1 MKSPASPAR
10 SSTRTPRT
18 PQVIALSSPDAA
30 FAQSPL
36 GQALMHVLATG
47 STSQRQIADYLLR
60 NQMRV
65 IALGIEELADS
76 CRVSTATISRFARDI
91 GQKNYSAMR
100 GAMAE
105 TLQALLQPVD
115 KLRHT
120 IERRARATSPVTES
134 LEYAAANIAATSGAL
149 ALPDM
154 HAVVRHL
161 TLAQVVYVMGFGL
174 SANLAGML
182 VQHLQPFCPHVV
194 EVVGIGG
201 SEVAAGHLVNL
212 TASDV
217 LVVISF
223 PRYTLDCIGLAS
235 FARDRGARIVALTDS
250 PASPL
255 AELADHALY
264 AQSTHPVLPSSASA
278 ALAMIEALAVALM
291 VSNKDNVEKA
301 ARLSEVIAAYL
312 YGGEHGV
319 QGARKT
325 AVKQRKAVHKKQS
338 L

>member
-1 MKSPASPAR
+1 MKSSASPAR
-10 SSTRTPRT
+10 NSARTP
-18 PQVIALSSPDAA
+18 VAAVLSSPDAA

-36 GQALMHVLATG
+36 GQALMYVLASG
-47 STSQRQIADYLLR
+47 SASQRQIADYLLR

-65 IALGIEELADS
+65 TALGIEELADS
-76 CRVSTATISRFARDI
+76 CQVSTATISRFARDI

-100 GAMAE
+100 SAMAE
-105 TLQALLQPVD
+105 TLQSLLQPVD
-115 KLRHT
+115 KLRRT
-120 IERRARATSPVTES
+120 IERRARATSPITES
-134 LEYAAANIAATSGAL
+134 LEYAAANIAATSDAL
-149 ALPDM
+149 SPPAM
-154 HAVVRHL
+154 QAVVRRL
-161 TLAQVVYVMGFGL
+161 TRAKVVYVMGFGL

-212 TASDV
+212 TGQDV

-235 FARDRGARIVALTDS
+235 FARDRGACIVALTDS

-264 AQSTHPVLPSSASA
+264 AQSTHPVLPSSAST

-291 VSNKDNVEKA
+291 VSNKKNVEKA

-319 QGARKT
+319 PGPRKS
-325 AVKQRKAVHKKQS
+325 VSRQRKAV
-338 L
+338 

>member
-1 MKSPASPAR
+1 
-10 SSTRTPRT
+10 
-18 PQVIALSSPDAA
+18 
-30 FAQSPL
+30 
-36 GQALMHVLATG
+36 
-47 STSQRQIADYLLR
+47 
-60 NQMRV
+60 
-65 IALGIEELADS
+65 
-76 CRVSTATISRFARDI
+76 
-91 GQKNYSAMR
+91 
-100 GAMAE
+100 
-105 TLQALLQPVD
+105 LQPVD

-174 SANLAGML
+174 SSNLAGML

-223 PRYTLDCIGLAS
+223 PRYTLDCIGLAN

-319 QGARKT
+319 QGPRKT

>member
-1 MKSPASPAR
+1 MKASASPAR
-10 SSTRTPRT
+10 SSPHTPRVGT
-18 PQVIALSSPDAA
+18 LSAPDAA

-36 GQALMHVLATG
+36 GQALMHVLG
-47 STSQRQIADYLLR
+47 SGSASQRQIADYLLR

-65 IALGIEELADS
+65 TALGIEELADS
-76 CRVSTATISRFARDI
+76 CQVSTATISRFARDI

-105 TLQALLQPVD
+105 TLQSLLQPVD
-115 KLRHT
+115 KLRRT

-134 LEYAAANIAATSGAL
+134 LEYAAANIAATSDAL
-149 ALPDM
+149 SPPAVQ
-154 HAVVRHL
+154 AVVRRL
-161 TLAQVVYVMGFGL
+161 TRAKVVYVMGFGL

-212 TASDV
+212 TAYDV

-235 FARDRGARIVALTDS
+235 FARDRGACIVALTDS

-255 AELADHALY
+255 AELADHVLY
-264 AQSTHPVLPSSASA
+264 AQSTHPVLPSSAST

-291 VSNKDNVEKA
+291 VSNRKNVEKA

-312 YGGEHGV
+312 YGGEHGA
-319 QGARKT
+319 QGTRKT
-325 AVKQRKAVHKKQS
+325 AAKQRKAVPQS

>member
-1 MKSPASPAR
+1 MRASASPAR
-10 SSTRTPRT
+10 SSVPTPVAT
-18 PQVIALSSPDAA
+18 TLASPDAA

-36 GQALMHVLATG
+36 GQALMHVLASG
-47 STSQRQIADYLLR
+47 SASQRQIADYLLR

-65 IALGIEELADS
+65 TALGIEELADS
-76 CRVSTATISRFARDI
+76 CQVSTATISRFARDI

-115 KLRHT
+115 KLRRT
-120 IERRARATSPVTES
+120 IERRARATSPITQS
-134 LEYAAANIAATSGAL
+134 LEYAAANIAATSDAL
-149 ALPDM
+149 SPPAM
-154 HAVVRHL
+154 QAVVRRL
-161 TLAQVVYVMGFGL
+161 TRAKVVYVMGFGL

-194 EVVGIGG
+194 EVAGIGG

-212 TASDV
+212 TAHDV

-223 PRYTLDCIGLAS
+223 PRYTLDCIGLTS
-235 FARDRGARIVALTDS
+235 FARDRGACIVALTDS

-264 AQSTHPVLPSSASA
+264 AQSTHPVLPSSAST

-291 VSNKDNVEKA
+291 VSNRKNVEKA
-301 ARLSEVIAAYL
+301 GRLSEVIAAYL

-319 QGARKT
+319 QGPRK
-325 AVKQRKAVHKKQS
+325 AASKQRKAVLKS

>member
-1 MKSPASPAR
+1 MKSSASPAR
-10 SSTRTPRT
+10 NSARTP
-18 PQVIALSSPDAA
+18 VAAVLSSPDAA

-36 GQALMHVLATG
+36 GQALMYVLASG
-47 STSQRQIADYLLR
+47 SASQRQIADYLLR

-65 IALGIEELADS
+65 TALGIEELADS
-76 CRVSTATISRFARDI
+76 CQVSTATISRFARDI

-100 GAMAE
+100 SAMAE
-105 TLQALLQPVD
+105 TLQSLLQPVD
-115 KLRHT
+115 KLRRT
-120 IERRARATSPVTES
+120 IERRARATSPITES
-134 LEYAAANIAATSGAL
+134 LEYAAANIAATSDAL
-149 ALPDM
+149 SPPAM
-154 HAVVRHL
+154 QAVVRRL
-161 TLAQVVYVMGFGL
+161 TRAKVVYVMGFGL

-212 TASDV
+212 TGQDV

-235 FARDRGARIVALTDS
+235 FARDRGACIVALTDS

-264 AQSTHPVLPSSASA
+264 AQSTHPVLPSSAST

-291 VSNKDNVEKA
+291 VSNKKNVEKA

-319 QGARKT
+319 PGPRK
-325 AVKQRKAVHKKQS
+325 AVSRQRKAV
-338 L
+338 

>member
-1 MKSPASPAR
+1 MRASASPAR
-10 SSTRTPRT
+10 SSAPTPLAT
-18 PQVIALSSPDAA
+18 TLASPDAA

-36 GQALMHVLATG
+36 GQALMHVLAGG
-47 STSQRQIADYLLR
+47 SASQRQIADYLLR

-76 CRVSTATISRFARDI
+76 CQVSTATISRFARDI

-105 TLQALLQPVD
+105 TLQSLLQPVD

-120 IERRARATSPVTES
+120 IERRARATSPVTQS
-134 LEYAAANIAATSGAL
+134 LEYAAANIAATSDAL
-149 ALPDM
+149 SPPAM
-154 HAVVRHL
+154 QAVVRRL
-161 TLAQVVYVMGFGL
+161 TRARVVYVMGFGL

-212 TASDV
+212 TAHDV
-217 LVVISF
+217 LVVIAF

-235 FARDRGARIVALTDS
+235 FARDRGACIVALTDS

-264 AQSTHPVLPSSASA
+264 AQSTHPVLPSSAST

-291 VSNKDNVEKA
+291 VSNKKNVEKA
-301 ARLSEVIAAYL
+301 ARLSDVIAAYL

-319 QGARKT
+319 QGPRKT
-325 AVKQRKAVHKKQS
+325 AAKQRKAAAKT

>member
-1 MKSPASPAR
+1 MRASASPAR
-10 SSTRTPRT
+10 NSAPTPLAT
-18 PQVIALSSPDAA
+18 TLASPDAA

-36 GQALMHVLATG
+36 GQALMHVLVGG
-47 STSQRQIADYLLR
+47 SASQRQIADYLLR

-65 IALGIEELADS
+65 TALGIEELADS
-76 CRVSTATISRFARDI
+76 CQVSTATISRFARDI

-105 TLQALLQPVD
+105 TLQSLLQPVD
-115 KLRHT
+115 KLRRT
-120 IERRARATSPVTES
+120 IERRARATSPITES
-134 LEYAAANIAATSGAL
+134 LEYAAANIAATSDAL
-149 ALPDM
+149 SPPAML
-154 HAVVRHL
+154 AVVRRL
-161 TLAQVVYVMGFGL
+161 TRAKVVYVMGFGL

-212 TASDV
+212 TAQDV

-235 FARDRGARIVALTDS
+235 FARDRGACIVALTDS

-264 AQSTHPVLPSSASA
+264 AQSTHPVLPSSAST

-291 VSNKDNVEKA
+291 VSNRKNVEKA
-301 ARLSEVIAAYL
+301 ARLSEVISAYL

-319 QGARKT
+319 QGARK
-325 AVKQRKAVHKKQS
+325 AASRQRKAVPKS

>member
-1 MKSPASPAR
+1 MKSSASPAR
-10 SSTRTPRT
+10 NSFRSPVAAT
-18 PQVIALSSPDAA
+18 LSSPDAA

-36 GQALMHVLATG
+36 GQTLMHVLASG
-47 STSQRQIADYLLR
+47 SASQRQIADYLLR

-65 IALGIEELADS
+65 TALGIEELADS
-76 CRVSTATISRFARDI
+76 CQVSTATISRFARDI

-100 GAMAE
+100 SAMAE
-105 TLQALLQPVD
+105 TLQSLLQPVD
-115 KLRHT
+115 KLRRT
-120 IERRARATSPVTES
+120 IQRRARATSPITES
-134 LEYAAANIAATSGAL
+134 LEYAAANIAATSDAL
-149 ALPDM
+149 SPPAM
-154 HAVVRHL
+154 QTVVRRL
-161 TLAQVVYVMGFGL
+161 TRAKVVYVMGFGL

-212 TASDV
+212 TAHDV

-235 FARDRGARIVALTDS
+235 FARDRGACVVALTDS

-264 AQSTHPVLPSSASA
+264 AQSTHPVLPSSAST

-291 VSNKDNVEKA
+291 VSNKKNVEKA

-319 QGARKT
+319 PGPRK
-325 AVKQRKAVHKKQS
+325 AVSRQRKAAQKS
-338 L
+338 

>member
-1 MKSPASPAR
+1 MKSSASPAR
-10 SSTRTPRT
+10 NSFRP
-18 PQVIALSSPDAA
+18 PVAAPLSSPDAA

-36 GQALMHVLATG
+36 GQTLMHVLASG
-47 STSQRQIADYLLR
+47 SASQRQIADYLLR

-65 IALGIEELADS
+65 TALGIEELADS
-76 CRVSTATISRFARDI
+76 CQVSTATISRFARDI

-100 GAMAE
+100 SAMAE
-105 TLQALLQPVD
+105 TLQSLLQPVD
-115 KLRHT
+115 KLRRT
-120 IERRARATSPVTES
+120 IQRRARATSPITES
-134 LEYAAANIAATSGAL
+134 LEYAAANIAATSDAL
-149 ALPDM
+149 SPQAM
-154 HAVVRHL
+154 QTVVRRL
-161 TLAQVVYVMGFGL
+161 TRAKVVYVMGFGL

-212 TASDV
+212 TAHDV

-235 FARDRGARIVALTDS
+235 FARDRGTCIVALTDS

-264 AQSTHPVLPSSASA
+264 AQSTHPVLPSSAST

-291 VSNKDNVEKA
+291 VSNKKNVEKA

-319 QGARKT
+319 PGPRT
-325 AVKQRKAVHKKQS
+325 AVSRQRKPVQKS
-338 L
+338 

>member
-1 MKSPASPAR
+1 MKSSASPAR
-10 SSTRTPRT
+10 NSVRP
-18 PQVIALSSPDAA
+18 PVAAPLSSPDAA

-36 GQALMHVLATG
+36 GQTLMHVLASG
-47 STSQRQIADYLLR
+47 SASQRQIADYLLR

-65 IALGIEELADS
+65 TALGIEELADS
-76 CRVSTATISRFARDI
+76 CQVSTATISRFARDI

-105 TLQALLQPVD
+105 TLQSLLQPVD
-115 KLRHT
+115 KLRRT
-120 IERRARATSPVTES
+120 IQRRARATSPITES
-134 LEYAAANIAATSGAL
+134 LEYAAANIAATSDAL
-149 ALPDM
+149 SPPAM
-154 HAVVRHL
+154 QAVVRRL
-161 TLAQVVYVMGFGL
+161 TRAKVVYVMGFGL

-212 TASDV
+212 TAHDV

-235 FARDRGARIVALTDS
+235 FARDRGACIVALTDS

-264 AQSTHPVLPSSASA
+264 AQSTHPVLPSSAST

-291 VSNKDNVEKA
+291 VSNKKNVEKA

-319 QGARKT
+319 QATRKT
-325 AVKQRKAVHKKQS
+325 AVKQRKAVQKS
-338 L
+338 

>member
-1 MKSPASPAR
+1 MKSSASPAR
-10 SSTRTPRT
+10 NSFRSPVAAT
-18 PQVIALSSPDAA
+18 LSSPDAA

-36 GQALMHVLATG
+36 GQTLMHVLASG
-47 STSQRQIADYLLR
+47 SASQRQIADYLLR

-65 IALGIEELADS
+65 TALGIEELADS
-76 CRVSTATISRFARDI
+76 CQVSTATISRFARDI

-100 GAMAE
+100 SAMAE
-105 TLQALLQPVD
+105 TLQSLLQPVD
-115 KLRHT
+115 KLRRT
-120 IERRARATSPVTES
+120 IQRRARATSPITES
-134 LEYAAANIAATSGAL
+134 LEYAAANIAATSDAL
-149 ALPDM
+149 SPPAM
-154 HAVVRHL
+154 QTVVRRL
-161 TLAQVVYVMGFGL
+161 TRAKVVYVMGFGL

-212 TASDV
+212 TAHDV

-235 FARDRGARIVALTDS
+235 FARDRGACIVALTDS

-264 AQSTHPVLPSSASA
+264 AQSTHPVLPSSAST

-291 VSNKDNVEKA
+291 VSNKKNVEKA

-319 QGARKT
+319 PGPRT
-325 AVKQRKAVHKKQS
+325 AVSRQRKAVQKS
-338 L
+338 

>member
-1 MKSPASPAR
+1 MRASASPAR
-10 SSTRTPRT
+10 SSVPTPVAT
-18 PQVIALSSPDAA
+18 TLASPDAA

-36 GQALMHVLATG
+36 GQALMHVLASG
-47 STSQRQIADYLLR
+47 SASQRQIANYLLR

-65 IALGIEELADS
+65 TALGIEELADS
-76 CRVSTATISRFARDI
+76 CQVSTATISRFARDI

-105 TLQALLQPVD
+105 TLQSLLQPVD
-115 KLRHT
+115 KLRRT
-120 IERRARATSPVTES
+120 IERRARATSPITQS
-134 LEYAAANIAATSGAL
+134 LEYAAANIAATSDAL
-149 ALPDM
+149 SPPAM
-154 HAVVRHL
+154 QAVVRRL
-161 TLAQVVYVMGFGL
+161 TRARVVYVMGFGL

-194 EVVGIGG
+194 EVAGIGG

-212 TASDV
+212 TARDV

-235 FARDRGARIVALTDS
+235 FARDRGVCIVALTDS

-264 AQSTHPVLPSSASA
+264 AQSTHPVLPSSAST

-291 VSNKDNVEKA
+291 VSNRKNVEKA

-319 QGARKT
+319 QGPRKT
-325 AVKQRKAVHKKQS
+325 AAKQRKAVAKS
-338 L
+338 

>member
-1 MKSPASPAR
+1 MKSSASPAR
-10 SSTRTPRT
+10 NSLRPPVAAT
-18 PQVIALSSPDAA
+18 LSSPDAA
-30 FAQSPL
+30 FAQSTL
-36 GQALMHVLATG
+36 GQTLMHVLASG
-47 STSQRQIADYLLR
+47 SASQRQIADYLLR

-65 IALGIEELADS
+65 TALGIEELADS
-76 CRVSTATISRFARDI
+76 CQVSTATISRFARDI

-100 GAMAE
+100 SAMAE
-105 TLQALLQPVD
+105 TLQSLLQPVD
-115 KLRHT
+115 KLRRT
-120 IERRARATSPVTES
+120 IQRRARATSPITES
-134 LEYAAANIAATSGAL
+134 LEYAAANIAATSDAL
-149 ALPDM
+149 SPPAM
-154 HAVVRHL
+154 QTVVRRL
-161 TLAQVVYVMGFGL
+161 TRAKVVYVMGFGL

-212 TASDV
+212 AAHDV

-235 FARDRGARIVALTDS
+235 FARDRGACIVALTDS

-264 AQSTHPVLPSSASA
+264 AQSTHPVLPSSAST

-291 VSNKDNVEKA
+291 VSNKKNVEKA

-319 QGARKT
+319 QATRKT
-325 AVKQRKAVHKKQS
+325 AVKQRKAVQKS
-338 L
+338 

>member
-1 MKSPASPAR
+1 MRAPASPAR
-10 SSTRTPRT
+10 SSPHTPRVST
-18 PQVIALSSPDAA
+18 LSAPDAA

-36 GQALMHVLATG
+36 GQALMHVLASG
-47 STSQRQIADYLLR
+47 SASQRQIADYLLR

-65 IALGIEELADS
+65 TALGIEELADS
-76 CRVSTATISRFARDI
+76 CQVSTATISRFARDI

-105 TLQALLQPVD
+105 TLQSLLQPVD
-115 KLRHT
+115 KLRRT
-120 IERRARATSPVTES
+120 IERRARATSPITES
-134 LEYAAANIAATSGAL
+134 LEYAAANIAATSDAL
-149 ALPDM
+149 SPPAM
-154 HAVVRHL
+154 QAVVRRL
-161 TLAQVVYVMGFGL
+161 TRAKVVYVMGFGL

-212 TASDV
+212 TAQDV

-235 FARDRGARIVALTDS
+235 FARDRGACVVALTDS

-264 AQSTHPVLPSSASA
+264 AQSTHPVLPSSAST

-291 VSNKDNVEKA
+291 VSNKKNVEKA

-319 QGARKT
+319 QGTRKT
-325 AVKQRKAVHKKQS
+325 AVKQRKAMP
-338 L
+338 

>member
-1 MKSPASPAR
+1 MKSSASPAR
-10 SSTRTPRT
+10 NSFRAP
-18 PQVIALSSPDAA
+18 VAAALSSPDAA

-36 GQALMHVLATG
+36 GQTLMHVLASG
-47 STSQRQIADYLLR
+47 SASQRQIADYLLR

-65 IALGIEELADS
+65 TALGIEELADS
-76 CRVSTATISRFARDI
+76 CQVSTATISRFARDI

-100 GAMAE
+100 SAMAE
-105 TLQALLQPVD
+105 TLQSLLQPVD
-115 KLRHT
+115 KLRLT
-120 IERRARATSPVTES
+120 IQRRARATSPITES
-134 LEYAAANIAATSGAL
+134 LEYAAANIAATSDAL
-149 ALPDM
+149 SPPAM
-154 HAVVRHL
+154 QAVVRRL
-161 TLAQVVYVMGFGL
+161 TRAKVVYVMGFGL

-212 TASDV
+212 TAHDV

-235 FARDRGARIVALTDS
+235 FARDRGACIVALTDS

-255 AELADHALY
+255 AEL
-264 AQSTHPVLPSSASA
+264 QSTHPVLPSSAST

-291 VSNKDNVEKA
+291 VSNKNTVEKA

-319 QGARKT
+319 PGPRK
-325 AVKQRKAVHKKQS
+325 AVFRQRKAVQKS
-338 L
+338 

>member
-1 MKSPASPAR
+1 MKSSASPAR
-10 SSTRTPRT
+10 NSFRSPVAAT
-18 PQVIALSSPDAA
+18 LSSPDAA

-36 GQALMHVLATG
+36 GQTLMHVLASG
-47 STSQRQIADYLLR
+47 SASQRQIADYLLR

-65 IALGIEELADS
+65 TALGIEELADS
-76 CRVSTATISRFARDI
+76 CQVSTATISRFARDI

-100 GAMAE
+100 SAMAE
-105 TLQALLQPVD
+105 TLQSLLQPVD
-115 KLRHT
+115 KLRRT
-120 IERRARATSPVTES
+120 IQRRARATSPITES
-134 LEYAAANIAATSGAL
+134 LEYAAANIAATSDAL
-149 ALPDM
+149 SPPAM
-154 HAVVRHL
+154 QTVVRRL
-161 TLAQVVYVMGFGL
+161 TRAKVVYVMGFGL

-212 TASDV
+212 TAHDV

-235 FARDRGARIVALTDS
+235 FARDRGACIVALTDS

-264 AQSTHPVLPSSASA
+264 AQSTHPVLPSSAST

-291 VSNKDNVEKA
+291 VSNKKNVEKA

-319 QGARKT
+319 PGPRK
-325 AVKQRKAVHKKQS
+325 AVSKQRKAAQK

>member
-1 MKSPASPAR
+1 MKSSASPAR
-10 SSTRTPRT
+10 NSLRPPVAAT
-18 PQVIALSSPDAA
+18 LSSPDAA
-30 FAQSPL
+30 FAQSTL
-36 GQALMHVLATG
+36 GQTLMHVLASG
-47 STSQRQIADYLLR
+47 SASQRQIADYLLR

-65 IALGIEELADS
+65 TALGIEELADS
-76 CRVSTATISRFARDI
+76 CQVSTATISRFARDI

-100 GAMAE
+100 SAMAE
-105 TLQALLQPVD
+105 TLQSLLQPVD
-115 KLRHT
+115 KLRRT
-120 IERRARATSPVTES
+120 IQRRARATSPITES
-134 LEYAAANIAATSGAL
+134 LEYAAANIAATSDAL
-149 ALPDM
+149 SPPAM
-154 HAVVRHL
+154 QTVVRRL
-161 TLAQVVYVMGFGL
+161 TRAKVVYVMGFGL

-212 TASDV
+212 AAHDV

-235 FARDRGARIVALTDS
+235 FARDRGACIVALTDS

-264 AQSTHPVLPSSASA
+264 AQSTHPVLPSSAST

-291 VSNKDNVEKA
+291 VSNKKNVEKA

-319 QGARKT
+319 PGPRT
-325 AVKQRKAVHKKQS
+325 AVSRQRKAVQKS
-338 L
+338 

>member
-1 MKSPASPAR
+1 MKSSASPAR
-10 SSTRTPRT
+10 NSFRP
-18 PQVIALSSPDAA
+18 PVAAALSSPDAA

-36 GQALMHVLATG
+36 GQTLMHVLTSG
-47 STSQRQIADYLLR
+47 SASQRQIADYLLR

-65 IALGIEELADS
+65 TALGIEELADS
-76 CRVSTATISRFARDI
+76 CQVSTATISRFARDI

-100 GAMAE
+100 SAMAE
-105 TLQALLQPVD
+105 TLQSLLQPVD
-115 KLRHT
+115 KLRRT
-120 IERRARATSPVTES
+120 IQRRARATSPITES
-134 LEYAAANIAATSGAL
+134 LEYAAANIAATSDAL
-149 ALPDM
+149 SPPAM
-154 HAVVRHL
+154 QTVVRRL
-161 TLAQVVYVMGFGL
+161 TRAKVVYVMGFGL

-212 TASDV
+212 TAHDV

-235 FARDRGARIVALTDS
+235 FARDRGACIVALTDS

-264 AQSTHPVLPSSASA
+264 AQSTHPVLPSSAST

-291 VSNKDNVEKA
+291 VSNKKNVEKA

-319 QGARKT
+319 PGPRK
-325 AVKQRKAVHKKQS
+325 AVSRQRKAVQKS
-338 L
+338 

>member
-1 MKSPASPAR
+1 MKSSASPAR
-10 SSTRTPRT
+10 NSFRAP
-18 PQVIALSSPDAA
+18 VAAALSSPDAA

-36 GQALMHVLATG
+36 GQALMYVLASG
-47 STSQRQIADYLLR
+47 SASQRQIADYLLR

-65 IALGIEELADS
+65 TALGIEELADS
-76 CRVSTATISRFARDI
+76 CQVSTATISRFARDI

-100 GAMAE
+100 SAMAE
-105 TLQALLQPVD
+105 TLQSLLQPVD
-115 KLRHT
+115 KLRLT
-120 IERRARATSPVTES
+120 IQRRARATSPITES
-134 LEYAAANIAATSGAL
+134 LEYAAANIAATSDAL
-149 ALPDM
+149 SPPAM
-154 HAVVRHL
+154 QAVVRRL
-161 TLAQVVYVMGFGL
+161 TRAKVVYVMGFGL

-212 TASDV
+212 TGQDV

-235 FARDRGARIVALTDS
+235 FARDRGACIVALTDS

-264 AQSTHPVLPSSASA
+264 AQSTHPVLPSSAST

-291 VSNKDNVEKA
+291 VSNKKNVEKA

-319 QGARKT
+319 PGPRK
-325 AVKQRKAVHKKQS
+325 AVSRQRKAV
-338 L
+338 

>member
-1 MKSPASPAR
+1 MKSSASPAR
-10 SSTRTPRT
+10 NSFRSPVAAT
-18 PQVIALSSPDAA
+18 LSSPDAA

-36 GQALMHVLATG
+36 GQTLMHVLASG
-47 STSQRQIADYLLR
+47 SASQRQIADYLLR

-65 IALGIEELADS
+65 TALGIEELADS
-76 CRVSTATISRFARDI
+76 CQVSTATISRFARDI

-105 TLQALLQPVD
+105 TLQSLLQPVD
-115 KLRHT
+115 KLRRT
-120 IERRARATSPVTES
+120 IQRRARATSPVTES
-134 LEYAAANIAATSGAL
+134 LEYAAANIAATSDAL
-149 ALPDM
+149 SPQAM
-154 HAVVRHL
+154 QAVVRHL
-161 TLAQVVYVMGFGL
+161 TRAKVVYVMGFGL

-212 TASDV
+212 TAHDV

-235 FARDRGARIVALTDS
+235 FARDRGACIVALTDS

-264 AQSTHPVLPSSASA
+264 AQSTHPVLPSSAST

-291 VSNKDNVEKA
+291 VSNKKNVEKA

-319 QGARKT
+319 PGPRT
-325 AVKQRKAVHKKQS
+325 AVSRQRKAVQKS
-338 L
+338 

>member
-1 MKSPASPAR
+1 MKSSASPAR
-10 SSTRTPRT
+10 NSFRSPVAAT
-18 PQVIALSSPDAA
+18 LSSPDAA

-36 GQALMHVLATG
+36 GQTLMHVLACG
-47 STSQRQIADYLLR
+47 SASQRQIADYLLR

-65 IALGIEELADS
+65 TALGIEELADS
-76 CRVSTATISRFARDI
+76 CQVSTATISRFARDI

-100 GAMAE
+100 SAMAE
-105 TLQALLQPVD
+105 TLQSLLQPVD
-115 KLRHT
+115 KLRRT
-120 IERRARATSPVTES
+120 IQRRARATSPITES
-134 LEYAAANIAATSGAL
+134 LEYAAANIAATSDAL
-149 ALPDM
+149 SPPAM
-154 HAVVRHL
+154 QTVVRRL
-161 TLAQVVYVMGFGL
+161 TRAKVVYVMGFGL

-212 TASDV
+212 TAHDV

-235 FARDRGARIVALTDS
+235 FARDRGACIVALTDS

-264 AQSTHPVLPSSASA
+264 AQSTHPVLPSSAST

-291 VSNKDNVEKA
+291 VSNKKNVEKA
-301 ARLSEVIAAYL
+301 ARLSDVIAAYL

-319 QGARKT
+319 PGPRK
-325 AVKQRKAVHKKQS
+325 AVSRQRKAVQKS
-338 L
+338 

>member
-1 MKSPASPAR
+1 MKSSASPAR
-10 SSTRTPRT
+10 NSFRP
-18 PQVIALSSPDAA
+18 PVAAPLSSPDAA

-36 GQALMHVLATG
+36 GQTLMHVLASG
-47 STSQRQIADYLLR
+47 SASQRQIADYLLR

-65 IALGIEELADS
+65 TALGIEELADS
-76 CRVSTATISRFARDI
+76 CQVSTATISRFARDI

-100 GAMAE
+100 SAMAE
-105 TLQALLQPVD
+105 TLQSLLQPVD
-115 KLRHT
+115 KLRRT
-120 IERRARATSPVTES
+120 IQRRARATSPITES
-134 LEYAAANIAATSGAL
+134 LEYAAANIAATSDAL
-149 ALPDM
+149 SPPAM
-154 HAVVRHL
+154 QTVVRRL
-161 TLAQVVYVMGFGL
+161 TRAKVVYVMGFGL

-201 SEVAAGHLVNL
+201 SEVAAGHLVDL
-212 TASDV
+212 TAHDV

-235 FARDRGARIVALTDS
+235 FARDRGACIVALTDS

-264 AQSTHPVLPSSASA
+264 AQSTHPVLPSSAST

-291 VSNKDNVEKA
+291 VSNKKNVEKA

-319 QGARKT
+319 PGPRT
-325 AVKQRKAVHKKQS
+325 AVSRQRKAVQKS
-338 L
+338 

>member
-1 MKSPASPAR
+1 MRASASPAR
-10 SSTRTPRT
+10 SSAPTPLAT
-18 PQVIALSSPDAA
+18 TLASPDAA

-36 GQALMHVLATG
+36 GQALMHVLAGG
-47 STSQRQIADYLLR
+47 SASQRQIADYLLR

-65 IALGIEELADS
+65 TALGIEELADS
-76 CRVSTATISRFARDI
+76 CQVSTATISRFARDI
-91 GQKNYSAMR
+91 GQKNYSAMG

-105 TLQALLQPVD
+105 TLQSLLQPVD
-115 KLRHT
+115 KLRRT
-120 IERRARATSPVTES
+120 IERRTRATSPITES
-134 LEYAAANIAATSGAL
+134 LEYAAANIAATSDAL
-149 ALPDM
+149 SPPAM
-154 HAVVRHL
+154 QAVVRRL
-161 TLAQVVYVMGFGL
+161 TRAKVVYVMGFGL

-182 VQHLQPFCPHVV
+182 VQHLQPFCLHVV

-212 TASDV
+212 TEHDV

-235 FARDRGARIVALTDS
+235 FARDRGACIVALTDS

-255 AELADHALY
+255 AELADHTLY
-264 AQSTHPVLPSSASA
+264 AQSTHPVLPSSAST

-291 VSNKDNVEKA
+291 VSNKKNVEKA
-301 ARLSEVIAAYL
+301 ARLSDVIAAYL

-325 AVKQRKAVHKKQS
+325 ASKQRKAVPKS
-338 L
+338 

>member
-1 MKSPASPAR
+1 MKSSASPAR
-10 SSTRTPRT
+10 SSPYTLRVST
-18 PQVIALSSPDAA
+18 LSAPDAA

-36 GQALMHVLATG
+36 GQALMHVLAGG
-47 STSQRQIADYLLR
+47 SASQRQIADYLLR

-65 IALGIEELADS
+65 TALGIEELADS
-76 CRVSTATISRFARDI
+76 CQVSTATISRFARDI

-105 TLQALLQPVD
+105 TLQSLLQPVD
-115 KLRHT
+115 KLRRT
-120 IERRARATSPVTES
+120 IQRRARATSPITES
-134 LEYAAANIAATSGAL
+134 LEYAAANIAATSDAL
-149 ALPDM
+149 SPPAM
-154 HAVVRHL
+154 QAVVRRL
-161 TLAQVVYVMGFGL
+161 TRAKVVYVMGFGL

-212 TASDV
+212 TAHDV

-235 FARDRGARIVALTDS
+235 FARDRGACIVALTDS

-255 AELADHALY
+255 AALADHALY
-264 AQSTHPVLPSSASA
+264 AQSTHPVLPSSAST

-291 VSNKDNVEKA
+291 VSNRKNVEKA

-319 QGARKT
+319 PGPRK
-325 AVKQRKAVHKKQS
+325 AVSRQRKAAQKS
-338 L
+338 

>member
-1 MKSPASPAR
+1 MRASASPAR
-10 SSTRTPRT
+10 SSAPTPVAT
-18 PQVIALSSPDAA
+18 TLASPDAA

-36 GQALMHVLATG
+36 GQALMHVLASG
-47 STSQRQIADYLLR
+47 SASQRQIANYLLR

-65 IALGIEELADS
+65 TALGIEELADS
-76 CRVSTATISRFARDI
+76 CQVSTATISRFARDI

-105 TLQALLQPVD
+105 TLQSLLQPVD
-115 KLRHT
+115 KLRRT
-120 IERRARATSPVTES
+120 IERRARATSPITHS
-134 LEYAAANIAATSGAL
+134 LEYAAANIAATSDAL
-149 ALPDM
+149 SPPAM
-154 HAVVRHL
+154 QAVVRRL
-161 TLAQVVYVMGFGL
+161 TRARVVYVMGFGL

-194 EVVGIGG
+194 EVAGIGG

-212 TASDV
+212 TARDV
-217 LVVISF
+217 RVVISV
-223 PRYTLDCIGLAS
+223 PRDTLDCIGLAS
-235 FARDRGARIVALTDS
+235 FARDRGVCIVALTDS

-264 AQSTHPVLPSSASA
+264 AQSTHPVLPSSAST

-291 VSNKDNVEKA
+291 VSNRKNVEKA

-319 QGARKT
+319 QGPRKT
-325 AVKQRKAVHKKQS
+325 AAKQRKAVAKS
-338 L
+338 

>member
-1 MKSPASPAR
+1 MKSSASPAR
-10 SSTRTPRT
+10 NSFRPPVAAT
-18 PQVIALSSPDAA
+18 LSSPDAA

-36 GQALMHVLATG
+36 GKTLMHVLASG
-47 STSQRQIADYLLR
+47 SASQRQIADYLLR

-65 IALGIEELADS
+65 TALGIEELADS
-76 CRVSTATISRFARDI
+76 CQVSTATISRFARDI

-100 GAMAE
+100 SAMAE
-105 TLQALLQPVD
+105 TLQSLLQPVD
-115 KLRHT
+115 KLRRT
-120 IERRARATSPVTES
+120 IQRRARATSPITES
-134 LEYAAANIAATSGAL
+134 LEYAAANIAATSDAL
-149 ALPDM
+149 SPPAM
-154 HAVVRHL
+154 QAVVRRL
-161 TLAQVVYVMGFGL
+161 TRAKVVYVMGFGL

-201 SEVAAGHLVNL
+201 SEVAAGHLVDL
-212 TASDV
+212 TAHDV

-235 FARDRGARIVALTDS
+235 FARDRGACIVALTDS

-264 AQSTHPVLPSSASA
+264 AQSTHPVLPSSAST

-291 VSNKDNVEKA
+291 VSNKKNVEKA

-319 QGARKT
+319 QATRKT
-325 AVKQRKAVHKKQS
+325 AVKQRKAVQKS
-338 L
+338 

>member
-1 MKSPASPAR
+1 MKSSASPAR
-10 SSTRTPRT
+10 NSSRTP
-18 PQVIALSSPDAA
+18 VAAVLSSPDAA

-36 GQALMHVLATG
+36 GQALMYVLASG
-47 STSQRQIADYLLR
+47 SASQRQIADYLLR

-65 IALGIEELADS
+65 TALGIEELADS
-76 CRVSTATISRFARDI
+76 CQVSTATISRFALDI

-100 GAMAE
+100 SAMAE
-105 TLQALLQPVD
+105 TLQSLLQPVD
-115 KLRHT
+115 KLRRT
-120 IERRARATSPVTES
+120 IQRRARATSPITES
-134 LEYAAANIAATSGAL
+134 LEYAAANIAATSDAL
-149 ALPDM
+149 SPPAM
-154 HAVVRHL
+154 QVVVRRL
-161 TLAQVVYVMGFGL
+161 TRAKVVYVMGFGL

-212 TASDV
+212 TAHDV

-235 FARDRGARIVALTDS
+235 FARDRGACIVALTDS

-264 AQSTHPVLPSSASA
+264 AQSTHPVLPSSAST

-291 VSNKDNVEKA
+291 VSNKKNVEKA

-319 QGARKT
+319 PGPRK
-325 AVKQRKAVHKKQS
+325 AVSRQRKAVQKS
-338 L
+338 

>member
-1 MKSPASPAR
+1 MKSSASPAR
-10 SSTRTPRT
+10 NSSRTP
-18 PQVIALSSPDAA
+18 VAAVLSSPDAA
-30 FAQSPL
+30 FVQSPL
-36 GQALMHVLATG
+36 GQALMYVLASG
-47 STSQRQIADYLLR
+47 SASQRQIADYLLR

-65 IALGIEELADS
+65 TALGIEELADS
-76 CRVSTATISRFARDI
+76 CQVSTATISRFARDI

-100 GAMAE
+100 SAMAE
-105 TLQALLQPVD
+105 TLQSLLQPVD
-115 KLRHT
+115 KLRRT
-120 IERRARATSPVTES
+120 IERRARATSPITES
-134 LEYAAANIAATSGAL
+134 LEYAAANIAATSDAL
-149 ALPDM
+149 SPPAM
-154 HAVVRHL
+154 QAVVRRL
-161 TLAQVVYVMGFGL
+161 TRAKVVYVMGFGL

-212 TASDV
+212 TGQDV

-235 FARDRGARIVALTDS
+235 FARDRGACIVALTDS

-264 AQSTHPVLPSSASA
+264 AQSTHPVLPSSAST

-291 VSNKDNVEKA
+291 VSNKKNVEKA

-319 QGARKT
+319 PGPRK
-325 AVKQRKAVHKKQS
+325 AVSRQRKAV
-338 L
+338 

>member
-1 MKSPASPAR
+1 MRASANPAHSSPH
-10 SSTRTPRT
+10 TPRAGT
-18 PQVIALSSPDAA
+18 LASPDAA

-36 GQALMHVLATG
+36 GQALMHVLAGG
-47 STSQRQIADYLLR
+47 SASQRQIADYLLR

-65 IALGIEELADS
+65 TALGIEELADS
-76 CRVSTATISRFARDI
+76 CQVSTATISRFARDI

-105 TLQALLQPVD
+105 TLQSLLQPVD
-115 KLRHT
+115 KLRRT
-120 IERRARATSPVTES
+120 IERRARTTSPITES
-134 LEYAAANIAATSGAL
+134 LEYAAANIAATSAAL
-149 ALPDM
+149 SPHAM
-154 HAVVRHL
+154 QAVVRRL
-161 TLAQVVYVMGFGL
+161 TRARVVYVMGFGL

-212 TASDV
+212 TAHDV

-235 FARDRGARIVALTDS
+235 FARDRGACIVALTDS

-264 AQSTHPVLPSSASA
+264 AQSTHPVLPSSAST

-291 VSNKDNVEKA
+291 VSNKKNVEKA

-319 QGARKT
+319 QGPRKT
-325 AVKQRKAVHKKQS
+325 ASKQRKAVSKS